1 MPVFL
6 NPKSKIQNRA
16 MSKLAITGGSPV
28 RTEAQTPWPQFD
40 DRERRGLIEV
50 LESRNWGGY
59 PFPNRLAALFSRRFA
74 EYHDSKYALCAA
86 NGTVTL
92 EIALKAVGIKP
103 GDEVIV
109 PAYTFEATAVPVLR
123 LGAIPVFVDVLPTTY
138 CVDPEAVEAA
148 ITPRT
153 RAMIPVHL
161 AMNMADMDSLGE
173 IAAKSGLKIVEDC
186 AHAHGAR
193 WRGRGAGSLG
203 DAGSFSMQTS
213 KLMSSGEGGVVTTGD
228 DQVFELCQS
237 YVNCGRASQT
247 DRFGGRIV
255 GFNYRMTEFQ
265 AAILLSQLERLP
277 EQTELRQV
285 RAARLAAGLAEISGV
300 SLLESDRRLTSQ
312 AIYQFVF
319 KYDAGQFG
327 GSSRDRFV
335 AALEA
340 EGIQCDGLFYEPI
353 YRSALFRVDPSD
365 FPYLEVPGAQGLP
378 WRNAHCPVAE
388 RAAYEESV
396 WLPHQL
402 LLGSDR
408 DVDQIVEAVSKI
420 RDNIDELLSAEH
432 RLIEIKQMNRAER
445 PRFET

>member
-1 MPVFL
+1 MP
-6 NPKSKIQNRA
+6 R
-16 MSKLAITGGSPV
+16 LAIAGGSPV
-28 RTEAQTPWPQFD
+28 RTHSPTPWPQFD

-59 PFPNRLAALFSRRFA
+59 PFPNRLADLFSRRFA
-74 EYHDSKYALCAA
+74 EYHGASHALCAA

-92 EIALKAVGIKP
+92 EVALKAVGIQP

-109 PAYTFEATAVPVLR
+109 PAYTFEATAAPVLR

-138 CVDPEAVEAA
+138 CVDPESVEAA

-161 AMNMADMDSLGE
+161 AMNMSDMDLLEE
-173 IAAKSGLKIVEDC
+173 IARKNGLKIIEDC
-186 AHAHGAR
+186 AHAHGAK
-193 WRGRGAGSLG
+193 WRDRGAGSFG

-213 KLMSSGEGGVVTTGD
+213 KLMTSGEGGVVTTSD

-247 DRFGGRIV
+247 DRFGARIL

-277 EQTELRQV
+277 EQTALRQL
-285 RAARLAAGLAEISGV
+285 RAARLAEGLAGISGV
-300 SLLESDRRLTSQ
+300 SLLERDKRLTTQ

-319 KYDAGQFG
+319 KYHSKQFG
-327 GSSRDRFV
+327 GASRDRFV

-340 EGIQCDGLFYEPI
+340 EGIPCDGLFYEPI
-353 YRSALFRVDPSD
+353 YRSALFRVDPND
-365 FPYLEVPGAQGLP
+365 FPSLEGRGEDGLP
-378 WRNAHCPVAE
+378 WHNAHCPIAE

-408 DVDQIVEAVSKI
+408 DVDQIVEAVDKI
-420 RDNIDELLSAEH
+420 ANNTDELLRAEH

-445 PRFET
+445 PRFEE